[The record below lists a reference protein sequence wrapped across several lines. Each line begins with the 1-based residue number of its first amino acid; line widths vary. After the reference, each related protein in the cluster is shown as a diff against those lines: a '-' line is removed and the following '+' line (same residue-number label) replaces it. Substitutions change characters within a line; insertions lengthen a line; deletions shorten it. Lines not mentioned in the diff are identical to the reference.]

1 MTEYFTQMIKEI
13 VYSLDL
19 IPMCL
24 SAYLE
29 FLRKNNM
36 LQLLKNL
43 KKIIEYVYINFAI
56 KS

>member
-29 FLRKNNM
+29 FIRKNNM